1 MYWYCHEASSWKKKW
16 SRVCVTW
23 LSHNNERFMS
33 LFGSSLLTA
42 LYRGKEF
49 QTTRFSRRVR
59 KILGRLS
66 TFFDWLWKAFIRQ
79 YLNWKR
85 CTQMINEYHWSYQV
99 TNDSI
104 CDVLC
109 WIILYHVANVLN
121 LLLHVVSYSSLT
133 STKVQPNAMVA
144 YKPSAMIWCVVYWNV
159 KQKF

>member
-16 SRVCVTW
+16 SRVWVTW

-33 LFGSSLLTA
+33 LFGSSLLTV

-59 KILGRLS
+59 KILGRIS

-85 CTQMINEYHWSYQV
+85 YTQMINEYHWSYQV

-104 CDVLC
+104 WVVLC
-109 WIILYHVANVLN
+109 SIILYN
-121 LLLHVVSYSSLT
+121 LPCCKCTKFVVTCGELFKSN
-133 STKVQPNAMVA
+133 Q
-144 YKPSAMIWCVVYWNV
+144 YKGTTQCNGGV
-159 KQKF
+159 